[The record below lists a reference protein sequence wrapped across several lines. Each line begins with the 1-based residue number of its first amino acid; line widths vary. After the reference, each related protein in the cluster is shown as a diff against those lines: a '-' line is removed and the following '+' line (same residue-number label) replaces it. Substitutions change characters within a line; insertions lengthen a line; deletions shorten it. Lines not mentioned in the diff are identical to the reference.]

1 MTERKKRILLVED
14 QELLRKAFMTAL
26 KRKGY
31 EVSTAVDGIEAL
43 EKIREVRPDLIF
55 LDILMPRMTGAEV
68 LEKLKSDPT
77 LPKCTVIITS
87 NSSIDMDLAEAK
99 RMGADGMYIKANHS
113 LGEFCEQAEKFL
125 KQAEEKESHEKN
137 IAG

>member
-1 MTERKKRILLVED
+1 LLVED
-14 QELLRKAFMTAL
+14 QELLRKAFTTAL

-31 EVSTAVDGIEAL
+31 EVSAAVDGVEAL

-55 LDILMPRMTGAEV
+55 LDILMPRMTGVEV
-68 LEKLKSDPT
+68 LERLKNDPT
-77 LPKCTVIITS
+77 LPKCKVIITS

-113 LGEFCEQAEKFL
+113 LSEFCEQAEIFL
-125 KQAEEKESHEKN
+125 KQAEEKESHEKDF
-137 IAG
+137 AG